1 MRRPR
6 DTRPLGRRDYLD
18 TLRLMGF
25 VPSPT
30 HLGYYRH
37 PEFPDMQFRPKDAG
51 GLMPFPLR
59 DRLQSLKRQLDAERR
74 RVAAERASE
83 ALRAASSRA
92 GRSA

>member
-25 VPSPT
+25 TPSPT

-37 PEFPDMQFRPKDAG
+37 PEFPEMQFRPKDPG
-51 GLMPFPLR
+51 GVMPFPLR
-59 DRLQSLKRQLDAERR
+59 DRLQSLKRQLDAARR
-74 RVAAERASE
+74 RAVAEAESAARRRA
-83 ALRAASSRA
+83 RPHA